1 MYMYSF
7 LVTHFSENPGIL
19 LVGIP
24 TINDQRDAEEEAMV
38 HDSRVHVYG
47 VRMARVEE
55 CAWLV
60 TCGSKSEMLA
70 EEGRQQR
77 RVLRGR

>member
-1 MYMYSF
+1 MYSF

-38 HDSRVHVYG
+38 HDSPFMCTVC
-47 VRMARVEE
+47 AWLASEN
-55 CAWLV
+55 AWLV

>member
-1 MYMYSF
+1 M
-7 LVTHFSENPGIL
+7 THFSENPGIL

-47 VRMARVEE
+47 VRMACVGE
-55 CAWLV
+55 C
-60 TCGSKSEMLA
+60 LA
-70 EEGRQQR
+70 RH
-77 RVLRGR
+77 LRIEKRDAC